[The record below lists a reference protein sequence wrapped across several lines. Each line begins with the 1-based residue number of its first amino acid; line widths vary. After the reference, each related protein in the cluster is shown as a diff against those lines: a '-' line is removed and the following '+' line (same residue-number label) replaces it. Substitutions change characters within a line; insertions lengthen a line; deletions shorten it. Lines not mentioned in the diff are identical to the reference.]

1 VTGSAN
7 GAAKSSR
14 DQPRPQGTRY
24 PAKFPV
30 EVTVPE
36 PGVWEAIA

>member
-1 VTGSAN
+1 MERRSRAVTN
-7 GAAKSSR
+7 
-14 DQPRPQGTRY
+14 PRPQGTRY